1 MLSREGAPMAD
12 EVAGSATSSQQR
24 AVLRE
29 LVRHS
34 PAPIYLVSLPE
45 TSILEV
51 SDAVVAYV
59 GRPRDE
65 LVQLRVIDQ
74 VRDPDGARRSFDLLA
89 NGAIDSFTRQGHF
102 RRPDGTYQPVDARY
116 TTCFERTDRIAA
128 IGQILQ
134 DPMPDPVGEHEEDA
148 PECISFLGTIDV
160 SWRIDRISH
169 GVEELLG
176 PLDDPLGKSA
186 LMFVHPEDVAPLL
199 LLAAHAVGQS
209 MGAAGRIRLR
219 NADGGWTTC
228 RISVHELLGGPPG
241 AFAFAVA
248 GTDDP
253 APSARPRAQELEEHL
268 RRIAREIAASGV
280 AALST
285 AVPTSLE
292 MPEISSLTTREYE
305 IVVRLARG
313 ERIGMIAR
321 ALFLSE
327 STVRNHLT
335 TVYRKFGVASQTELL
350 EKLSA
355 ART

>member
-1 MLSREGAPMAD
+1 MVD
-12 EVAGSATSSQQR
+12 EVVGSAPSPQQR
-24 AVLRE
+24 VVLHE

-45 TSILEV
+45 TAILEV

-59 GRPRDE
+59 GRPREE
-65 LVQLRVIDQ
+65 LLQLRVIDQ
-74 VRDPDGARRSFDLLA
+74 AQDPDGARRSFGLLA
-89 NGAIDSFTRQGHF
+89 TGAIDSFTRQGHF
-102 RRPDGTYQPVDARY
+102 RRQDGTYQPIDARY
-116 TTCFERTDRIAA
+116 TTCFEPTNRVAA
-128 IGQILQ
+128 IGQIIE
-134 DPMPDPVGEHEEDA
+134 DPMPDPVGQPEEDA
-148 PECISFLGTIDV
+148 PECISFLGTVDV
-160 SWRIDRISH
+160 SWHIDRISS

-176 PLDDPLGKSA
+176 PLDDPLGQSA

-209 MGAAGRIRLR
+209 MGATGRIRLR
-219 NADGGWTTC
+219 NAHAGWTAC

-241 AFAFAVA
+241 SFAFAVA
-248 GTDDP
+248 GADDP
-253 APSARPRAQELEEHL
+253 EPSAGPRAQELEEHL

-292 MPEISSLTTREYE
+292 LPEISSLTTREYE

-335 TVYRKFGVASQTELL
+335 TVYRKFGVASQNELL
-350 EKLSA
+350 ERLTA